1 MMLNAYNA
9 QGIPFPPTTNSDPAP
24 DIHSAETEK
33 PTPGWLAHP
42 GVLAPSWRHLV
53 FLPTYPWGRNDLAGG
68 PGWRPGVGF

>member
-33 PTPGWLAHP
+33 PTPGVAGPPRCPCSLLEAS
-42 GVLAPSWRHLV
+42 G
-53 FLPTYPWGRNDLAGG
+53 LPPNLPMG
-68 PGWRPGVGF
+68 